1 MSVECCGLRVVG
13 AVCGGGWCVR
23 GGVCVG
29 GRCGC
34 VVCVCVACRGA
45 ENAAATSPAVAK
57 GRLAASAP
65 RSAIGGLRSGSRP
78 SPCNPSRNAGSAR
91 PLAGTSLRSCARLLR
106 NLRGFPPKASLSS
119 AHQRRRHFPPGTFG
133 QRGALMAFRRRTAGY
148 RARIRRKARHP
159 SATAAR
165 AAWSEY
171 LPSRRASAFAAS
183 AASRRLRLL
192 RLVSPPPRHASR
204 WKALMVVRE
213 FIPCQGC
220 AKRKSGSQ

>member
-1 MSVECCGLRVVG
+1 MRVR
-13 AVCGGGWCVR
+13 VCGWV
-23 GGVCVG
+23 
-29 GRCGC
+29 
-34 VVCVCVACRGA
+34 GA
-45 ENAAATSPAVAK
+45 ENAAATSPAVAQ

-133 QRGALMAFRRRTAGY
+133 QRGALMAFRRRTRMLAHPSGSASPNLPSASLRRISGY
-148 RARIRRKARHP
+148 RARIRRKALHP
-159 SATAAR
+159 SATAAL

-183 AASRRLRLL
+183 GASRRLRLL

-204 WKALMVVRE
+204 WKALLGDRRSRLGEDASPYRAIRSAEHQNV
-213 FIPCQGC
+213 
-220 AKRKSGSQ
+220 SQ